1 MKHKGIITLVGF
13 ILFFTGV
20 LAIVL
25 SMIGVR
31 FAIFSALSDY
41 SRTGAFFTY
50 LLLMVVG
57 LLTIIIPNT
66 NLRNDEEII
75 EP

>member
-1 MKHKGIITLVGF
+1 MKHKGILTLIGF
-13 ILFFTGV
+13 ILFFTGT

-31 FAIFSALSDY
+31 FAIFTLLEEY
-41 SRTGAFFTY
+41 SRTTAFFTY
-50 LLLMVVG
+50 VFLMVFGMLMVV
-57 LLTIIIPNT
+57 IPNT
-66 NLRNDEEII
+66 NLRNDEELI